1 MVRISVTKSSTLG
14 LQIQEI
20 LNNFLPDYPQKY
32 LFTNDI
38 KIEENTIPHSHP
50 VLTIGT
56 HAIYIKNPDVLLS
69 TFLHE
74 QIHWYLTTL
83 DLSEYFK
90 ILESRYPNIGAGSP
104 NWAATQHSSYLHII
118 VNFMELDILEKII
131 GQERTQKVFDFLVTD
146 HYKEIY
152 KLVKRDSKT
161 LKTLLNPILI

>member
-1 MVRISVTKSSTLG
+1 MIKISVKKSSTLG

-20 LNNFLPDYPQKY
+20 LNNLLTDYPKKY

-38 KIEENTIPHSHP
+38 KIEENAIPHSHP

-56 HAIYIKNPDVLLS
+56 RAIYTKNPDILLS

-74 QIHWYLTTL
+74 QVHWYLTKL
-83 DLSEYFK
+83 DLSEYLK
-90 ILESRYPNIGAGSP
+90 ILESRYPNIGVGFP

-118 VNFMELDILEKII
+118 VNFLELNILEKII
-131 GQERTQKVFDFLVTD
+131 GRERTQKVFDFLVTD

-152 KLVKRDSKT
+152 NLVRKDSKT
-161 LKTLLNPILI
+161 LKDLLNPILV